1 MTTFRP
7 RGVIVLLSEVAPPS
21 RRRVVAMR
29 VPQRGVLMSV
39 APSGSHAGLRAV
51 PRPGD
56 RWCGAVDGGETS
68 HAR

>member
-29 VPQRGVLMSV
+29 VPQRGVLTSA
-39 APSGSHAGLRAV
+39 APTGSHGGPPAV

-56 RWCGAVDGGETS
+56 RWCGAVDGGEIS

>member
-7 RGVIVLLSEVAPPS
+7 RGVIVLRREVAPPS
-21 RRRVVAMR
+21 RRRVVAMG
-29 VPQRGVLMSV
+29 VPQRGVLTS
-39 APSGSHAGLRAV
+39 AALTGSHGGPPAV